1 MAPLFRLMKK
11 HITLL
16 ALGVLFISNYAF
28 SQEESLQLIAKSKY
42 FSVYSYP
49 GLDVNSLLN
58 TLDFNYLL
66 QPDSLSKHKQKS
78 SLSLLSDTLDT
89 LYLEVSD
96 ILDIH
101 IYSFHGNIKIV
112 RTQADVS
119 SIFKKY
125 FNQSFPE
132 RSFYLHER
140 NTIYIAFPGLTLG
153 MLGHEISHS
162 IISHYFVVL
171 PPEKMQEILCG
182 YVEYGLRKE
191 TGTLP

>member
-1 MAPLFRLMKK
+1 MRRYIILS
-11 HITLL
+11 
-16 ALGVLFISNYAF
+16 ALVTLFISNYAF
-28 SQEESLQLIAKSKY
+28 PQEENLQLITKSKY

-49 GLDVNSLLN
+49 GLEVNSLLN
-58 TLDFNYLL
+58 TLDFNYFL
-66 QPDSLSKHKQKS
+66 QPDSLTKS
-78 SLSLLSDTLDT
+78 GDKGALKLLADTLDA

-101 IYSFHGNIKIV
+101 IYSFHGDIKIV
-112 RTQADVS
+112 RTQSDVS
-119 SIFKKY
+119 SIFSKY

-140 NTIYIAFPGLTLG
+140 NTIYIVFPGLTLG

-162 IISHYFVVL
+162 IISHYFVI
-171 PPEKMQEILCG
+171 PPPAKMQEILCG